1 MNTLQD
7 LFALALSIKYK
18 DIAGYTQYV
27 NTDKMREHVF
37 LNYQTNLK
45 TIGIATYR
53 KYYYKIFYDYQSYI
67 KEIEYN
73 KQQKTPFK
81 NYFNETK
88 YDENDI
94 YDYTEKLYNH
104 MIEYATNEDVPD
116 FYTNSDKQI
125 FTLYY
130 SDLSQNK
137 ILEGG
142 YYNKYIKYKQKYLL
156 LQQKL
161 KYSNIKK
168 NEN

>member
-18 DIAGYTQYV
+18 DIAGYTQFV
-27 NTDKMREHVF
+27 NSDNMREHVF

-73 KQQKTPFK
+73 KEQKTLFK
-81 NYFNETK
+81 NYFDRN
-88 YDENDI
+88 NDM
-94 YDYTEKLYNH
+94 YGYTIKLYNH

-130 SDLSQNK
+130 SDVPDNK

-142 YYNKYIKYKQKYLL
+142 YYDKYIKYKQKYLL

-168 NEN
+168 K